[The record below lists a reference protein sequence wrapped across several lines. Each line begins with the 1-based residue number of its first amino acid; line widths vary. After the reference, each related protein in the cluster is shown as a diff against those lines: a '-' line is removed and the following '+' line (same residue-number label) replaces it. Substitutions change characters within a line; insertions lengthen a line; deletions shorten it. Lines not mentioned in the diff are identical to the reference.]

1 MIHNWRDLS
10 STILPPSLV
19 FTLAL
24 ATGILS
30 KTLLIEKPADE
41 EAYQNIMQMSGV
53 EIVHNKFETKKH
65 SLSIINADSVEYS
78 GKQINFINPH
88 LTSYDGDV
96 DSDIVELSAKN
107 ASSNSEMSVVHLNDG
122 AEIKKIDN
130 DGKTKLTIRSRELVF
145 NVQDRIISTDWA
157 VSIEQNRFKIYGQG
171 MIFNQKLGTVEI
183 KEKAKL
189 KSRKIIAR

>member
-1 MIHNWRDLS
+1 MINNWRDLS

-41 EAYQNIMQMSGV
+41 EAYQSIMQMSGV

-65 SLSIINADSVEYS
+65 SLSIISADSVEYA

-107 ASSNSEMSVVHLNDG
+107 ASSNSEMSMVHLNDG
-122 AEIKKIDN
+122 AEIKKVDN
-130 DGKTKLTIRSRELVF
+130 NGKTKLTIRSKELAF
-145 NVQDRIISTDWA
+145 NVQDKIISTDWA

-171 MIFNQKLGTVEI
+171 MIFNQKLGTLEI
-183 KEKAKL
+183 KEQARL
-189 KSRKIIAR
+189 KSRKMIDR

>member
-1 MIHNWRDLS
+1 MIHNWKDLS

-41 EAYQNIMQMSGV
+41 EAYQSIMQMSGV

-65 SLSIINADSVEYS
+65 SLSIISADSVEYA

-107 ASSNSEMSVVHLNDG
+107 ASSNSEMSMVHLNDG
-122 AEIKKIDN
+122 AEIKKVNN
-130 DGKTKLTIRSRELVF
+130 DGKTKLTIRSKELVF
-145 NVQDRIISTDWA
+145 NVQDKIISTDWA

-171 MIFNQKLGTVEI
+171 MIFNQKLGTLEI
-183 KEKAKL
+183 KEQARL
-189 KSRKIIAR
+189 KSRKMIDR

>member
-1 MIHNWRDLS
+1 MIHNWKDLS

-41 EAYQNIMQMSGV
+41 EAYQSIMQMSGV
-53 EIVHNKFETKKH
+53 EMVHNKFETKKH
-65 SLSIINADSVEYS
+65 SLSIISADSVEYA

-88 LTSYDGDV
+88 LTSYYGDV

-107 ASSNSEMSVVHLNDG
+107 ASSNSEMSMVHLNDG
-122 AEIKKIDN
+122 AEIKKVDN
-130 DGKTKLTIRSRELVF
+130 DGKTKLTIRSKELVF
-145 NVQDRIISTDWA
+145 NVQDKIVSTDSA

-171 MIFNQKLGTVEI
+171 MIFNQKLGTLEI
-183 KEKAKL
+183 KEKARL
-189 KSRKIIAR
+189 KSRKMIAR